1 MRLSSLFLLAGA
13 SLVSAQW
20 GDYLNRVLGT
30 QKPLTPSVEEVD
42 QHIVVERRVRNIT
55 SENWRS
61 SINNTAVTEGS
72 SATEAAEEWY
82 FYFTTSNIN
91 GTRNATKWD
100 GIFQETTT
108 LLATA
113 QNVAGP
119 APKIN
124 LGRIDCA
131 SPEATE
137 LCQAFL
143 LTSQAK
149 LPEIYHIT
157 SFANGTV
164 EVREVPWPT
173 ELVDGEQA
181 AYLVKFHAEAAWKN
195 VDAWSG
201 IFNPIDGALKDFV
214 VPYLSTAMMYYEVIP
229 PWVVVVTSTLLGAT
243 TYIMPRITRG
253 VTTAPPRS
261 PAPVTG
267 SS

>member
-30 QKPLTPSVEEVD
+30 QKPLAASVEEVD
-42 QHIVVERRVRNIT
+42 QHIVIERRVRNIT

-72 SATEAAEEWY
+72 DVAETAEEWY

-100 GIFQETTT
+100 GVFEETTVQ
-108 LLATA
+108 LAAT
-113 QNVAGP
+113 QNLAGP

-137 LCQAFL
+137 LCQTFL
-143 LTSQAK
+143 LTSQGK
-149 LPEIYHIT
+149 LPEVYHIA

-164 EVREVPWPT
+164 EIREVPWPA
-173 ELVDGEQA
+173 ELIDGEQA
-181 AYLVKFHAEAAWKN
+181 AHLVKFHTEAAWKN
-195 VDAWSG
+195 VGAWSG
-201 IFNPIDGALKDFV
+201 ILNPIDGALKDFV
-214 VPYLSTAMMYYEVIP
+214 VPYISTAMMYYETLP
-229 PWVVVVTSTLLGAT
+229 PWVMMVTISFLGRT
-243 TYIMPRITRG
+243 IMSRITRG
-253 VTTAPPRS
+253 VTTTPPRA
-261 PAPVTG
+261 PAPAAG